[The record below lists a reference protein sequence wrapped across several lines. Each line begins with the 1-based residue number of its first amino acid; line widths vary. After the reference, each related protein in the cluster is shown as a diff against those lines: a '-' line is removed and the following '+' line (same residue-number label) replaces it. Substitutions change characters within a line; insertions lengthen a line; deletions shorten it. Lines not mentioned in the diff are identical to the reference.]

1 MSVWCSSAHSSPG
14 FPHAALLS
22 PGPEI
27 TELGMD
33 RLEWTPPTFC
43 QPQTSADLDTVTII
57 LRSVSTAASL
67 SGHVLTVLYH
77 RWSLPVPANSPALS
91 NILRYPSLIQHYTLA
106 QWLPVI
112 FGCEATS
119 PKQGA
124 STYTRHLHRQSFPDR
139 RIASVTLE
147 SCHHKNLPLDAL
159 PTPSHVSMG
168 DQNPR
173 ITIPC
178 PTYS

>member
-1 MSVWCSSAHSSPG
+1 MDPLHSQPSPRHVIAAPDVRSSLLPDQAGYLTESPFLADSDNITKILSVR
-14 FPHAALLS
+14 
-22 PGPEI
+22 
-27 TELGMD
+27 T
-33 RLEWTPPTFC
+33 
-43 QPQTSADLDTVTII
+43 
-57 LRSVSTAASL
+57 TASRY
-67 SGHVLTVLYH
+67 GHVFTVLYR